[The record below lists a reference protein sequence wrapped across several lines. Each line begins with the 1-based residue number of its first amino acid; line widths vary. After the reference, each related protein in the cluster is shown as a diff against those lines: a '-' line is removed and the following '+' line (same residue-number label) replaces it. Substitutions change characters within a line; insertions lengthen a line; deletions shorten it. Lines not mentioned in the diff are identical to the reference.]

1 MANAQW
7 CTVGYAAWAEKLFN
21 QVKEEVGRDGP
32 HSHIGLRMFYDS
44 PLSAVAASRKT
55 AVRVLG
61 GTLSDTDRPAKKL
74 LKASGHEAMEEAL
87 LTPNYAVFKLETTCN
102 IAAALSD
109 GKLSFDARLKTYKLD
124 LPMCPFGSMSDE
136 WRILTQ

>member
-1 MANAQW
+1 M
-7 CTVGYAAWAEKLFN
+7 
-21 QVKEEVGRDGP
+21 
-32 HSHIGLRMFYDS
+32 
-44 PLSAVAASRKT
+44 
-55 AVRVLG
+55 
-61 GTLSDTDRPAKKL
+61 SDTDRPAKKL